1 MRHEAGD
8 RQLLEFGTRR
18 AFSPQGAVW
27 AARAALAGGLDAT
40 SNVLAAAKLGVNP
53 VGTMAHALVMA
64 VGTLEGS
71 EDEAFQAFHRYF
83 PAAPLLIDTY
93 DTVLAAERL
102 AQNIQAGKTT
112 LSGVRLDSGDLVALS
127 KTVYDLLP
135 DVKIFASGDLDEF
148 EMQRLQGLGAKI
160 DGYGLGTKLVTGA
173 PVNGVYKLVEIADKP
188 TMKKAK
194 DKATYPGCKQIF
206 RDIQW
211 GGDRLALATELPQK
225 NEQPLLVKV
234 MANGQRLFAP
244 ETLGMIRQRT
254 QANVNQLPEAVKR
267 LDAPEVYPLVISEQ
281 LLALTEAIAAKL
293 S

>member
-1 MRHEAGD
+1 
-8 RQLLEFGTRR
+8 
-18 AFSPQGAVW
+18 
-27 AARAALAGGLDAT
+27 
-40 SNVLAAAKLGVNP
+40 LGVNP

-71 EDEAFQAFHRYF
+71 EEEAFQAFHRYF

-112 LSGVRLDSGDLVALS
+112 LSGVRLDSGDLVTLS
-127 KTVYDLLP
+127 KTVHGLLP

-188 TMKKAK
+188 TMKKAT
-194 DKATYPGCKQIF
+194 DKSTYPGCKQIF
-206 RDIQW
+206 RDIQR
-211 GGDRLALATELPQK
+211 GGDRLALATESPQE

-234 MANGQRLFAP
+234 MTNGQRLFSP
-244 ETLGMIRQRT
+244 ESLDTIRQRT
-254 QANVNQLPEAVKR
+254 QVNVNQLPESVKK
-267 LDAPEVYPLVISEQ
+267 LDAPEVYPLVISEE

-293 S
+293 ST